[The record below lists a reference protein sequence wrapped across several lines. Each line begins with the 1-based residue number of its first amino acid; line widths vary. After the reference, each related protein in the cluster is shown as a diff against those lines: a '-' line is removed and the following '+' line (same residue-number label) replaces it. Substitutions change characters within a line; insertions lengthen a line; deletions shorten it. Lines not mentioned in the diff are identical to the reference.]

1 MKSLKLLIIL
11 AVSGL
16 FSFTSCIN
24 DFLDRKPLD
33 VISDDNVW
41 SSESAIQAYM
51 AGMYEKVFVEP
62 HGWLIN
68 WGTLGHY
75 TDESMRSYSWG
86 HPYTPTFSN
95 SFMSNDQSDNNLWG
109 SAYKDIRIVNEFFQK
124 IPDANIAEDLK
135 TRYIAEGHFIRAFYY
150 FSLVKRFGGV
160 PLIKEVQEYTGGNI
174 DELKVARNTEE
185 ETWNFIAEECDLAI
199 AGLPESYAAT
209 DQFRATKYAAA
220 ALKSRAMLY
229 AGSISKYGN
238 LQLNGL
244 VGIPADKANSFFE
257 KSMAASEM
265 IIQSGQYSLYEKND
279 DKAANYQN
287 LFLDKT
293 LHEEAIY
300 VKAYAVPDK
309 GHNFDYAM
317 AAPSFKIDWGTNTS
331 PTLELV
337 EAYEYTDGT
346 PGTLKTEDASG
357 NPIFYDNADD
367 IFKDKDPRFF
377 ASVLY
382 PNCPWQNNVL
392 EIRRGIIGSDGV
404 KVEATAFADKF
415 PEDPSLTTSGK
426 DGLVMQGDCS
436 RTGFDIKK
444 FMDPNNRVEQDR
456 SETNFMVFRYA
467 ETLLNY
473 AEAAVELGKG
483 SQALPRLNEVRKR
496 AGIKEKSGI
505 TIEDVRHERQV
516 ELAFENL
523 RFWDLVR
530 WRTATKVMNNTMFS
544 ALIPWMDYK
553 TRKYTFEKGPNTMQ
567 LPKTFLDKNYY
578 QPIPEVEKND
588 LLVQNPGF

>member
-1 MKSLKLLIIL
+1 MKGLKSLIII

-16 FSFTSCIN
+16 FAFSSCIN

-33 VISDDNVW
+33 VISDDDVW
-41 SSESAIQAYM
+41 ANESAIQAYM
-51 AGMYEKVFVEP
+51 AGMYEKMFVEP
-62 HGWLIN
+62 HGWLLN

-86 HPYTPTFSN
+86 HPYTPTFPD
-95 SFMSNDQSDNNLWG
+95 SFMSDFDG
-109 SAYKDIRIVNEFFQK
+109 SGDFWSTSYKNIRIVNEFFQK
-124 IPDANIAEDLK
+124 LPTSSVSEDLK
-135 TRYIAEGHFIRAFYY
+135 KRYEAEAHFIRAFYY
-150 FSLVKRFGGV
+150 FGLAKRFGGV
-160 PLIKEVQEYTGGNI
+160 PLLKEVQEYSGGNI
-174 DELKVARNTEE
+174 EELKIPRNTEE
-185 ETWNFIAEECDLAI
+185 ETWNFIGDECDLAMKD
-199 AGLPESYAAT
+199 LPESYPAT

-229 AGSISKYGN
+229 AGSISKYGSV
-238 LQLNGL
+238 QLNGL
-244 VGIPADKANSFFE
+244 VGISADKADDFFE
-257 KSMAASEM
+257 KSFAASE
-265 IIQSGQYSLYEKND
+265 IIIGSKKFDLYEKND

-300 VKAYAVPDK
+300 VKAYSVPDK

-337 EAYEYTDGT
+337 EAYEYVDGT
-346 PGTLKTEDASG
+346 PGTLKTENNGKA
-357 NPIFYDNADD
+357 IYYDNADD
-367 IFKDKDPRFF
+367 IFKNKDPRFF

-382 PNCPWQNNVL
+382 PNCPWQNSVV
-392 EIRRGIIGSDGV
+392 EIRRGIINSEG
-404 KVEATAFADKF
+404 KKIEATAFADKF
-415 PEDPSLTTSGK
+415 PEDPTLTTSGK

-436 RTGFDIKK
+436 RTGFYIKK
-444 FMDPNNRVEQDR
+444 FMDSANRVEQDR

-473 AEAAVELGKG
+473 AEAAVELGKADL
-483 SQALPRLNEVRKR
+483 ALPKINDVRKR
-496 AGIKEKSGI
+496 AGIKQKSAV
-505 TIEDVRHERQV
+505 TLEDVRHERQV

-523 RFWDLVR
+523 RFWDLIR
-530 WRTATKVMNNTMFS
+530 WRTATKVMNNTTFS
-544 ALIPWMDYK
+544 ALIPWLDYK
-553 TRKYTFEKGPNTMQ
+553 TKKYTFDKGPNTLQ

-578 QPIPEVEKND
+578 QPIPEVNKND
-588 LLVQNPGF
+588 LLIQNPGF

>member
-1 MKSLKLLIIL
+1 MKHFKSIL
-11 AVSGL
+11 TIAVSGL
-16 FSFTSCIN
+16 LALSSCIN

-41 SSESAIQAYM
+41 TNESAIQAYM
-51 AGMYEKVFVEP
+51 ASMYEQMFVEP
-62 HGWLIN
+62 HGWLLN

-86 HPYTPTFSN
+86 HPYTPTFADD
-95 SFMSNDQSDNNLWG
+95 FLGQWE
-109 SAYKDIRIVNEFFQK
+109 YTKVRVVNEFLQK
-124 IPDANIAEDLK
+124 IETALISDDLK
-135 TRYIAEGHFIRAFYY
+135 TRFIAEAHFVRAFHY
-150 FSLVKRFGGV
+150 FTMAKRYGGV
-160 PLIKEVQEYTGGNI
+160 PLIKEPQEYTGSNI
-174 DELKVARNTEE
+174 EELKTPRDTEE
-185 ETWNFIAEECDLAI
+185 ATWNFIAEECDLAI
-199 AGLPESYAAT
+199 AGLPEEYGAS
-209 DQFRATKYAAA
+209 DQFRATKYAAL

-229 AGSISKYGN
+229 AGSISRYGSV
-238 LQLNGL
+238 QLNGL
-244 VGIPADKANSFFE
+244 VGISADKAASFFE
-257 KSMAASEM
+257 KSLNASDA
-265 IIQSGQYSLYEKND
+265 IIKSGRFSLYEKD
-279 DKAANYQN
+279 GDKAANFQN

-293 LHEEAIY
+293 LHEEAIF
-300 VKAYAVPDK
+300 VKAFAVPDK

-337 EAYEYTDGT
+337 EAFEYTDGT
-346 PGTLKTEDASG
+346 PGTLKTTDASG
-357 NPIFYDNADD
+357 NPIYYDNADD
-367 IFKDKDPRFF
+367 IFKNKDPRFF

-382 PNCPWQNNVL
+382 PNAPWQNSVV
-392 EIRRGIIGSDGV
+392 EIRRGIIGSDGK

-436 RTGFDIKK
+436 RTGFYVKK

-473 AEAAVELGKG
+473 AEAAAELGRTAD
-483 SQALPRLNEVRKR
+483 ALPKLNEVRKR
-496 AGIKEKSGI
+496 AGIKEKTSV
-505 TIEDVRHERQV
+505 TVEDVRHERKV
-516 ELAFENL
+516 EFAFENL
-523 RFWDLVR
+523 RYWDLIR

-553 TRKYTFEKGPNTMQ
+553 TKKYIFEKGPNTLN

-578 QPIPEVEKND
+578 QPIPGVAQND
-588 LLVQNPGF
+588 LLIQNPGY